1 MMSALG
7 NRELL
12 FGMDSAQIRPNPAF
26 PSLIM
31 VIVTLPFAL
40 LAWLLV
46 DALMDDISRYRRVE
60 QTLTL
65 FDSGMQ
71 LINQLEQVRDL
82 GTARFHGAGDILAAR
97 HSNALEM
104 TDTLLPDFLH
114 ALGEQ
119 GGMLARDQI
128 TAIVAAR
135 QGMASEPVQA
145 DFMVMFDAASQL
157 IDRIYEALYTELHV
171 ADLLVGEP
179 VSANEL
185 LLLMGGK
192 VRSARHNVGMLRT
205 LSLHASL
212 GSGFLAS
219 GDAGRFDLAWGGL
232 HDDLLGLER
241 QFRVLEDR
249 GAASDFSATLRQKR
263 EGAWHYLEKMAEQV
277 LVSDRVE
284 MYWGDADSAGQEAID
299 SLSGMSQIVL
309 AEVREVV
316 RVAEISALRLNV
328 MLLLGL
334 IVLYLLLVGF
344 ALLLYRSRYEILR
357 VQTENRTK
365 SQFLARMS
373 HEIRT
378 PLNGVIGLAELLRD
392 TGPNA
397 QQRQYID
404 LIERSGRSLVSLI
417 NDVLDHARIE
427 AGKLEL
433 ERIPFDLAALISEC
447 SHIFSL
453 RAHDNDSVIFWMVE
467 PNVPVQI
474 VGDPSRLRQVLI
486 NLLSNAVKF
495 TEHGLVEVVV
505 SQKSRVDNRCRL
517 RFEVR
522 DSGIGLTLEEQSH
535 LFDLFSQASA
545 SVARRY
551 GGSGLGLSISR
562 ELVQLMGGDIGVRS
576 ARNWGSTFHFEI
588 DFDVYQDASEA
599 AAQEPLPD
607 AILLDHSGQLRR
619 LVQGRQRFRRVQ
631 VATSVGSCIDLLR
644 QTGAAPLI
652 VVHSQHADSALESLL
667 MPLQPFLERCP
678 LRLVVGV
685 RGGVSDEM
693 LRRFR
698 VTDLQTCTV
707 FDERRLA
714 GLFEPGRVAV
724 EAAADQPAPPSAKPY
739 AGLRVLVAE
748 DNPVNQIVTDGMLRR
763 LGVEA
768 RMVGDGLAALQAYEQ
783 QGGRY
788 DLILMDLDMPNM
800 DGVTSAREIRA
811 LERRQG
817 WPSCQIVALSAHVL
831 PEYRQAVERAG
842 MDGQLTKPVT
852 LDQLGSVLAAV

>member
-1 MMSALG
+1 
-7 NRELL
+7 
-12 FGMDSAQIRPNPAF
+12 
-26 PSLIM
+26 M

-46 DALMDDISRYRRVE
+46 DALMDDINRYQRVE
-60 QTLTL
+60 QTLKL

-71 LINQLEQVRDL
+71 LIGHLEQVRDL
-82 GTARFHGAGDILAAR
+82 GTARFHGAGDVLEAR
-97 HSNALEM
+97 HVASLEIA
-104 TDTLLPDFLH
+104 DAILPEFLH
-114 ALGEQ
+114 ALGDQ
-119 GGMLARDQI
+119 GGLLARDQI
-128 TAIVAAR
+128 AAIISAR
-135 QGMASEPVQA
+135 QGMGSEPVQA

-157 IDRIYEALYTELHV
+157 IERLYEALYTELHV

-185 LLLMGGK
+185 LLLVGGK
-192 VRSARHNVGMLRT
+192 VRSARQHVGMLRT

-219 GDAGRFDLAWGGL
+219 SDAGRFDLAWGGL

-241 QFRVLEDR
+241 QFRVIEDR
-249 GAASDFSATLRQKR
+249 GASAEVSAVLRQQR
-263 EGAWHYLEKMAEQV
+263 EETWQYLEKMAEQV

-284 MYWGDADSAGQEAID
+284 LYWGDADAAGQQAID
-299 SLSGMSQIVL
+299 ALSGMSTAIL
-309 AEVREVV
+309 AEVRDVV
-316 RVAEISALRLNV
+316 RIAEINALRLNV

-334 IVLYLLLVGF
+334 IVLYLLLIGF

-392 TGPNA
+392 TSPNA
-397 QQRQYID
+397 RQRQYID
-404 LIERSGRSLVSLI
+404 LIESSGRSLVSLI

-427 AGKLEL
+427 AGQLEL
-433 ERIPFDLAALISEC
+433 DSLPCDLSALIGEC

-453 RAHDNDSVIFWMVE
+453 RAHDNDTVIFSTVE
-467 PNVPVQI
+467 ANVPTQV

-495 TEHGLVEVVV
+495 TEHGLVEVVI

-535 LFDLFSQASA
+535 LFDLFSQASV

-588 DFDVYQDASEA
+588 DFDVYQEA
-599 AAQEPLPD
+599 TQRPPEQPLPD

-652 VVHSQHADSALESLL
+652 VVHSQHPDSALESLL
-667 MPLQPFLERCP
+667 MPLQPFLQRCS

-685 RGGVSDEM
+685 RGGVSDEL
-693 LRRFR
+693 LRRCR
-698 VTDLQTCTV
+698 VADLQASTV
-707 FDERRLA
+707 FDECRLA
-714 GLFEPGRVAV
+714 ALFQPGRVLA
-724 EAAADQPAPPSAKPY
+724 ETSEDQPLAAPSAKPY

-763 LGVEA
+763 LGVEP
-768 RMVGDGLAALQAYEQ
+768 RVVSDGLAALQAYEQ

-788 DLILMDLDMPNM
+788 DLILMDLDMPKM
-800 DGVTSAREIRA
+800 DGTTSAREIRA

-817 WPSCQIVALSAHVL
+817 WPACQIVALSAHVL
-831 PEYRQAVERAG
+831 PEYRQAVEQAG

-852 LDQLGSVLAAV
+852 LDQLGTVLAAV

>member
-1 MMSALG
+1 
-7 NRELL
+7 
-12 FGMDSAQIRPNPAF
+12 MDSAQARPNPAF

-31 VIVTLPFAL
+31 VIVTLPFLL
-40 LAWLLV
+40 LASLLV
-46 DALMDDISRYRRVE
+46 AALMDDVRRFQRLGETV
-60 QTLTL
+60 QL
-65 FDSGMQ
+65 FESGMQ
-71 LINQLEQVRDL
+71 VIGHLEQVRDL
-82 GTARFHGAGDILAAR
+82 GTARFHGAGDILHGR
-97 HSNALEM
+97 HHQALA
-104 TDTLLPDFLH
+104 DADVLLPDFLH
-114 ALGEQ
+114 ALGAR
-119 GGMLARDQI
+119 GGMLGSDQI
-128 TAIVAAR
+128 TAIVASR
-135 QGMASEPVQA
+135 QALNEEPVQA
-145 DFMVMFDAASQL
+145 DFQVMFDASSQL
-157 IDRIYEALYTELHV
+157 IDRIYEALFTELHV

-185 LLLMGGK
+185 LLVLGGK
-192 VRSARHNVGMLRT
+192 VRSARHHVGMLRT

-212 GSGFLAS
+212 GSGFLPS

-232 HDDLLGLER
+232 HDDLLSLDR
-241 QFRVLEDR
+241 QFRVLEER
-249 GAASDFSATLRQKR
+249 NANSAFAVALRAGHQ
-263 EGAWHYLEKMAEQV
+263 GAWVYLERMAEQV

-284 MYWGDADSAGQEAID
+284 LYWGDADDAGQQAIS
-299 SLSGMSQIVL
+299 SLAAIGAVIL
-309 AEVREVV
+309 AEVREVA
-316 RVAEISALRLNV
+316 RHAEIATLRLNV

-334 IVLYLLLVGF
+334 IVLYLLLLGF

-392 TGPNA
+392 TNPDA
-397 QQRQYID
+397 KQRQYID

-433 ERIPFDLAALISEC
+433 EHIPFDLAALIGEC
-447 SHIFSL
+447 AHIFSL
-453 RAHDNDSVIFWMVE
+453 RAHDNDTVIFWTLDSG
-467 PNVPVQI
+467 VPGQI
-474 VGDPSRLRQVLI
+474 IGDPSRLRQVLI

-505 SQKSRVDNRCRL
+505 SLKERDGDQCRL

-588 DFDVYQDASEA
+588 GLAVHQEASPSPSVA
-599 AAQEPLPD
+599 AAPD
-607 AILLDHSGQLRR
+607 AVLLDHSGQLRR
-619 LVQGRQRFRRVQ
+619 LVQGRARFRRVQ
-631 VATSVGSCIDLLR
+631 IATSVGACIDLLR
-644 QTGAAPLI
+644 QSSAAPLI
-652 VVHSQHADSALESLL
+652 VVHSQHPDGALESLL
-667 MPLQPFLERCP
+667 QPLQPFLDRSP

-685 RGGVSDEM
+685 RGGVSDE
-693 LRRFR
+693 LISRCR
-698 VTDLQTCTV
+698 VSDLQSCTV

-714 GLFEPGRVAV
+714 SLFEPASASAEEG
-724 EAAADQPAPPSAKPY
+724 EALPAPAAPQPY
-739 AGLRVLVAE
+739 AGMRVLVAE

-768 RMVGDGLAALQAYEQ
+768 RVVSDGLAALQAYEQ
-783 QGGRY
+783 QSGRY

-800 DGVTSAREIRA
+800 DGATSAREIRA

-817 WPSCQIVALSAHVL
+817 WRACQIVALSAHVL
-831 PEYRQAVERAG
+831 PEYREAVEQAG
-842 MDGQLTKPVT
+842 MDGQLVKPVT
-852 LDQLGSVLAAV
+852 LDQLGQVLAAV

>member
-1 MMSALG
+1 ML
-7 NRELL
+7 
-12 FGMDSAQIRPNPAF
+12 
-26 PSLIM
+26 
-31 VIVTLPFAL
+31 IVTLPFAL

-46 DALMDDISRYRRVE
+46 DALMDDVNRYRRVE
-60 QTLTL
+60 QTLIL

-71 LINQLEQVRDL
+71 LVGHLEQVRDF
-82 GTARFHGAGDILAAR
+82 GTARFHGAGDILKERHAR
-97 HSNALEM
+97 ALE
-104 TDTLLPDFLH
+104 TVDALLPEFLH

-128 TAIVAAR
+128 TAVIAAR

-145 DFMVMFDAASQL
+145 DFMVMFDASSRL
-157 IDRIYEALYTELHV
+157 IDRMYEALYAELHV
-171 ADLLVGEP
+171 ADLMVGEP

-192 VRSARHNVGMLRT
+192 VRSARQHVGMLRT

-241 QFRVLEDR
+241 QLKVLEDR
-249 GAASDFSATLRQKR
+249 GASAEFAAALRQQR
-263 EGAWHYLEKMAEQV
+263 EGAWRYLEMMAEQV

-284 MYWGDADSAGQEAID
+284 LYWGDADAAGQQAID
-299 SLSGMSQIVL
+299 ALAGMSQAVL
-309 AEVREVV
+309 SEVREVV
-316 RVAEISALRLNV
+316 HVAGIAALRLNV

-334 IVLYLLLVGF
+334 IVLYLLLLGF

-392 TGPNA
+392 TAPNA
-397 QQRQYID
+397 RQRQYID

-433 ERIPFDLAALISEC
+433 ESIPFDLPELVSEC

-453 RAHDNDSVIFWMVE
+453 KAHDNDTVIFWSVE
-467 PNVPVQI
+467 ANVPAQI

-495 TEHGLVEVVV
+495 TEHGLVEVAV
-505 SQKSRVDNRCRL
+505 SQKSLVDNRCRL

-522 DSGIGLTLEEQSH
+522 DSGVGLTLEEQSH
-535 LFDLFSQASA
+535 LFDLFAQASA
-545 SVARRY
+545 SVSRRY

-576 ARNWGSTFHFEI
+576 ARNWGSTFYFEI
-588 DFDVYQDASEA
+588 DFDVHQDAMDQPP
-599 AAQEPLPD
+599 QEQVPD

-631 VATSVGSCIDLLR
+631 VAASVGSCIDLLR
-644 QTGAAPLI
+644 QPGAPQLI
-652 VVHSQHADSALESLL
+652 VFHSQHPDSALESLL
-667 MPLQPFLERCP
+667 MPLQPFLERCS

-685 RGGVSDEM
+685 RGGVSDE
-693 LRRFR
+693 LLHHCQ
-698 VTDLQTCTV
+698 VADLQTCTV

-714 GLFEPGRVAV
+714 GLFEPGRLLV
-724 EAAADQPAPPSAKPY
+724 EPDDEAPAQPVPEAY
-739 AGLRVLVAE
+739 AGLKVLVAE

-788 DLILMDLDMPNM
+788 DLILMDLDMPGM
-800 DGVTSAREIRA
+800 DGATSAREIRA

-817 WPSCQIVALSAHVL
+817 WPRCQIVALSAHVL
-831 PEYRQAVERAG
+831 PEYRQVVEQAG

-852 LDQLGSVLAAV
+852 LDQLGTVLAAV

>member
-1 MMSALG
+1 
-7 NRELL
+7 
-12 FGMDSAQIRPNPAF
+12 
-26 PSLIM
+26 M

-40 LAWLLV
+40 LAWLLA
-46 DALMDDISRYRRVE
+46 DALMDDVNRYRRVE
-60 QTLTL
+60 QTLIL

-71 LINQLEQVRDL
+71 LVGHLEQVRDF
-82 GTARFHGAGDILAAR
+82 GTARFHGAGDILEERHAR
-97 HSNALEM
+97 ALE
-104 TDTLLPDFLH
+104 TVDALLPEFLH

-128 TAIVAAR
+128 TAVIAAR

-145 DFMVMFDAASQL
+145 DFMVMFDASSRL
-157 IDRIYEALYTELHV
+157 IERIYEALYAELHV
-171 ADLLVGEP
+171 ADLMVGEP

-192 VRSARHNVGMLRT
+192 VRSARQHVGMLRT

-241 QFRVLEDR
+241 QLKVLEDR
-249 GAASDFSATLRQKR
+249 GASAEFAAALRQQR
-263 EGAWHYLEKMAEQV
+263 EGAWRYLEMMAEQV

-284 MYWGDADSAGQEAID
+284 LYWGDADAAGQQAID
-299 SLSGMSQIVL
+299 ALAGMSQAVL
-309 AEVREVV
+309 GEVREVV
-316 RVAEISALRLNV
+316 HVAGIAALRLNV

-334 IVLYLLLVGF
+334 IVLYLLLLGF

-365 SQFLARMS
+365 SRFLARMS

-392 TGPNA
+392 TAPNA
-397 QQRQYID
+397 RQRQYID
-404 LIERSGRSLVSLI
+404 LIESSGRSLVSLI

-433 ERIPFDLAALISEC
+433 EKIPFDLVALISEC

-453 RAHDNDSVIFWMVE
+453 RAHDNDTVIFWAVE
-467 PNVPVQI
+467 AGVPAQVI
-474 VGDPSRLRQVLI
+474 GDPSRLRQVLI

-505 SQKSRVDNRCRL
+505 SQKSRAGNQCRL

-535 LFDLFSQASA
+535 LFDLFSQASV

-588 DFDVYQDASEA
+588 DFDVHQGAIDGPP
-599 AAQEPLPD
+599 QEPVTD
-607 AILLDHSGQLRR
+607 AILLDLGGQLRR
-619 LVQGRQRFRRVQ
+619 LVQGRQRFCRVQ
-631 VATSVGSCIDLLR
+631 VAASVGSCIDLLR
-644 QTGAAPLI
+644 QPGAPPLI
-652 VVHSQHADSALESLL
+652 VVHSQHPDSALESLL
-667 MPLQPFLERCP
+667 MPLQPFLERCS
-678 LRLVVGV
+678 LRLVAGV
-685 RGGVSDEM
+685 RGGVSDEQ
-693 LRRFR
+693 LRRCR
-698 VTDLQTCTV
+698 VADLQTCTV
-707 FDERRLA
+707 FDERQLA
-714 GLFEPGRVAV
+714 GLFEPPGRALVVSADD
-724 EAAADQPAPPSAKPY
+724 EATQPSPTSY
-739 AGLRVLVAE
+739 VGLRVLVAE

-788 DLILMDLDMPNM
+788 DLILMDLDMPGM
-800 DGVTSAREIRA
+800 DGATSAREIRA

-817 WPSCQIVALSAHVL
+817 WPRCQIVALSAHVL
-831 PEYRQAVERAG
+831 PEYRQAVEQAG

-852 LDQLGSVLAAV
+852 LDQLGTVLAAV